1 MKTNINVQA
10 EGNNYDI
17 TGIDKRVKDDLK
29 AQGLLVK
36 DIPAIDLYVQPIAGL
51 CYYVA
56 DVKGQNIEGKIEL

>member
-1 MKTNINVQA
+1 MQA

-17 TGIDKRVKDDLK
+17 TNIEKRVKDDLK
-29 AQGLLVK
+29 AQGVLVK
-36 DIPAIDLYVQPIAGL
+36 DIQAIDLYVQPITGL